1 MNSKKI
7 TQAAIVAGLYVVLV
21 FVFQPISF
29 GPIQFRIA
37 ETLAILPFL
46 DPIFIPAIYIGVLLA
61 NILGGLGAWDI
72 LFGSLIS
79 LVAAFLTSKMP
90 NKFLAPLPAIFVNSF
105 GVSAYLAP
113 LYGVPY
119 FFSVIWIGI
128 GEAVVLYALG
138 LPLLKFFEQ
147 QLGKRKKRVKIRR

>member
-1 MNSKKI
+1 MSLKKI
-7 TQAAIVAGLYVVLV
+7 AQAAIVAGLYVVLA

-37 ETLAILPFL
+37 EALVILPFL
-46 DPIFIPAIYIGVLLA
+46 DPVFVPAIYIGVLLA
-61 NILGGLGAWDI
+61 NIFGGLGTWDI
-72 LFGSLIS
+72 WFGSLIS
-79 LVAAFLTSKMP
+79 LVAAYLTSKMP

-105 GVSAYLAP
+105 GVSLYLAP

-138 LPLLKFFEQ
+138 LPLLKVFEK
-147 QLGKRKKRVKIRR
+147 QLKTKRKGN